1 MATNWYGA
9 NQNFRQGNYYD
20 GAQEYNPDW
29 NPNNPNYG
37 KSFAGIGRFDQ
48 RNLNRLPSNLTQ
60 DLGAS
65 TYTAPPVYPGQRNIH
80 EGFGTANL
88 NTNQYINRK
97 TEPDNQFNL
106 SNIFSPVKSGIEWLG
121 EKFKRPEA
129 KQAEWDALRNV
140 TDQYGTYRTGTL
152 PSGQSAQIV
161 DGKISVRAPD
171 GTILLRDKN
180 FDSAFGSGSVA
191 EMIQKKE
198 DWSKGQFDKYGDTWT
213 DDEHK
218 GLSRALY
225 DHYKRT
231 GVLDKWRGAS
241 PTVRG
246 DPTEIDISQ
255 TEIIDR
261 PVNTGVTTT
270 GGGGRHDYQRDR
282 GGGYT
287 LGGGFADQRSGARGT
302 TTSRGDVRGHHSRA
316 YGGRIGYQD
325 GELVEDEYMAEA
337 TPGGMM
343 EENIEEVQGEP
354 TREQLEAI
362 AFEIFRLPL
371 EQLNEQQLEVVYQ
384 AAMEQEPSEEEIQFA
399 AQEGPGQGIASLV

>member
-20 GAQEYNPDW
+20 GAQEYNENL

-37 KSFAGIGRFDQ
+37 RSFAGVGRFDP
-48 RNLNRLPSNLTQ
+48 RTMMLPSNLSQ
-60 DLGAS
+60 DLGAA
-65 TYTAPPVYPGQRNIH
+65 TYQAPTVYPGQRNIH
-80 EGFGTANL
+80 EGFGTGDLTSTFEPPENRGILENL
-88 NTNQYINRK
+88 KNK
-97 TEPDNQFNL
+97 L
-106 SNIFSPVKSGIEWLG
+106 SGFTTPALDFLKKIGGQRSD
-121 EKFKRPEA
+121 A

-152 PSGQSAQIV
+152 PGGQYADIV
-161 DGKISVRAPD
+161 DGKITVTAPD

-180 FDSAFGSGSVA
+180 FDSSEMFGGSASVA
-191 EMIQKKE
+191 DMIQKKE
-198 DWSKGQFDKYGDTWT
+198 DWSKGQFDKYGETWT

-241 PTVRG
+241 TTVRG
-246 DPTEIDISQ
+246 DPIDISQ

-261 PVNTGVTTT
+261 PVNTGVTDRAKIEAYT
-270 GGGGRHDYQRDR
+270 GRPMSAYRASRPASERQFTGHG
-282 GGGYT
+282 
-287 LGGGFADQRSGARGT
+287 RSGMGRDPADRM
-302 TTSRGDVRGHHSRA
+302 A

-337 TPGGMM
+337 TPRGMM

-354 TREQLEAI
+354 TREQLEVI
-362 AFEIFRLPL
+362 ALEIFRLPL
-371 EQLNEQQLEVVYQ
+371 EELNDEQLNVVYQ
-384 AAMEQEPSEEEIQFA
+384 AAMEQEPAEEEVQFA
-399 AQEGPGQGIASLV
+399 AQEGPGEGIASLV